1 MQFAFVLTLYHL
13 SNLTRGMYT
22 GQFSTTIMIG
32 KRIYIIIFAFLI
44 FFSAYHSISAAEGNL
59 YTIHCASYKTK
70 DKAADDVKKF
80 GALGYSAFAVA
91 VDINGKGKWYR
102 VFAGKFDSMEKAKL
116 TAEEMKAKK
125 LISEYSIFPFFTEQS
140 KKNKEIKVE
149 DQVSP
154 EDKSPKIKQEKPQKI
169 NKEKKETIGAKKK
182 ETDKLQHDPLSI
194 IIDKNNNKIKNAVEI
209 GDEKE
214 EVNSGSELFD
224 KAIGEYKEKNYDR
237 ALVIFKEFVTRD
249 DTSKELGERALRKM
263 ADCYYFLGTKGKKE
277 SLRIAVEFYKN
288 TLQSFPDP
296 RKENALTYFHMAK
309 SYEYLKNYTDSLKIY
324 ENLLAQYPESPYA
337 QESAFKIGE
346 MLYLTGKYNQAADK
360 LIAYLM
366 KYRGGQFAKNAFY
379 LVADCY
385 YKLKQ
390 SASAEIWF
398 RDAQK
403 KWPDIMDIQKEIII
417 DMGQHKY
424 SVRRYDDAISIFS
437 IYVNLYPNEEKSK
450 EVLLMLA
457 NSYKAAAEYSAALT
471 IYNMIIERYP
481 TEKEAKESIMAMA
494 SLGVEKPGV
503 KVFSALSNIHYYK
516 NPIDAYDTVLM
527 KTATGDVAEIAMLQ
541 KGEALHK
548 MKKDRSSA
556 DIYLEFLK
564 MYPQSKMIDEAKKGL
579 KLASGTLLDEY
590 FQKKDY
596 LAVADIYYK
605 AYGALPFQADEY
617 DRINKIII
625 SMREIGLNEESLR
638 LLKDYKKICK
648 DETVGNKI
656 MLEIAEGEMDRA
668 KYDEAESILNELIVK
683 PAFKNTAMM
692 TMIKKHLAEIAY
704 KKRLYDKAVTEY
716 ESVINSGHNIN
727 NTGHDFLY
735 YADSLKEKKD
745 NSRALQ
751 NYLTAVK
758 YFGQDKKTAE
768 SYGET
773 YKEIGDLYF
782 QTRNYK
788 SGLDMYNKAVMNT
801 SDQDLKNWSRI
812 YAGQSYL
819 MMTNNAEAQKT
830 FLQIKTESGPEG
842 FWTKVVDYYVDDQ
855 KWWEKY
861 GGQLKK

>member
-1 MQFAFVLTLYHL
+1 
-13 SNLTRGMYT
+13 
-22 GQFSTTIMIG
+22 MIE
-32 KRIYIIIFAFLI
+32 KRIYIIIFTVLIVFL
-44 FFSAYHSISAAEGNL
+44 ACNSISAAAGNL

-80 GALGYSAFAVA
+80 GALGYSAFAVT
-91 VDINGKGKWYR
+91 VDIEGKGKWYR
-102 VFAGKFDSMEKAKL
+102 VFAGKFDSIEKAKFA
-116 TAEEMKAKK
+116 AEEMKAKK
-125 LISEYSIFPFFTEQS
+125 LISEYSVFPFFTEQS

-149 DQVSP
+149 DQTISG
-154 EDKSPKIKQEKPQKI
+154 DKSPKAKPAKPQKI
-169 NKEKKETIGAKKK
+169 NKEKKEAVGAKKK
-182 ETDKLQHDPLSI
+182 ETDKMQLDPLSI
-194 IIDKNNNKIKNAVEI
+194 VSDKSTNKQKETELINA
-209 GDEKE
+209 EKE
-214 EVNSGSELFD
+214 EPGSGSELFD
-224 KAIGEYKEKNYDR
+224 KALSEYKEKNYDK

-263 ADCYYFLGTKGKKE
+263 ADCHYFIGSKGKKE
-277 SLRIAVEFYKN
+277 NLLIAVEFYKN

-296 RKENALTYFHMAK
+296 RKENALTYFHLAK
-309 SYEYLKNYTDSLKIY
+309 SYEHLKKYEDALKNY
-324 ENLLAQYPESPYA
+324 ENLLAKYPESA
-337 QESAFKIGE
+337 FVQDASFKIGE
-346 MLYLTGKYNQAADK
+346 ILYLTGKYNQATDK

-366 KYRGGQFAKNAFY
+366 KYRGGTFAKKAFY
-379 LVADCY
+379 TVADSY

-403 KWPDIMDIQKEIII
+403 KWPDITDIQKEIII

-424 SVRRYDDAISIFS
+424 SLRRYDDAINIFS
-437 IYVNLYPNEEKSK
+437 TYVNLYPNEERSK

-457 NSYKAAAEYSAALT
+457 NSYKAAADYPSALT
-471 IYNMIIERYP
+471 IYNMIIEKYP
-481 TEKEAKESIMAMA
+481 AEKEAKESIMAMA
-494 SLGVEKPGV
+494 SLGVEKPGL

-527 KTATGDVAEIAMLQ
+527 KTPTGDVAEIAMLQ
-541 KGEALHK
+541 KGEAFHK

-564 MYPQSKMIDEAKKGL
+564 MYPQSKLIDEARKGL
-579 KLASGTLLDEY
+579 KLASGTLLDEF

-605 AYGALPFQADEY
+605 AYGVLPLQADEF

-625 SMREIGLNEESLR
+625 SMREIGLNEESLQ
-638 LLKDYKKICK
+638 LLKDYKRICK
-648 DETVGNKI
+648 DEAIGNKI
-656 MLEIAEGEMDRA
+656 MLEIAEGEMVRA
-668 KYDEAESILNELIVK
+668 KYDDAERIINELIVK
-683 PAFKNTAMM
+683 PAIKNSAMLT
-692 TMIKKHLAEIAY
+692 TMKKHLAEIAY
-704 KKRLYDKAVTEY
+704 KKRQYDKAVSGFEA
-716 ESVINSGHNIN
+716 VINSGQTLN
-727 NTGHDFLY
+727 NDGTDYLY

-751 NYLTAVK
+751 NYLNAVK
-758 YFGQDKKTAE
+758 YFSQDKKNAE
-768 SYGET
+768 SYGEA

-788 SGLDMYNKAVMNT
+788 SGLDMYNKAATNT

-812 YAGQSYL
+812 HAGQSYL
-819 MMTNNAEAQKT
+819 QLTNNAEAQKT

-861 GGQLKK
+861 GEQLKK